1 MNIKGIDL
9 NQVLTTNPTYT
20 AKNPTDFAS
29 LLNNRLKE
37 SETNLDAI
45 FQEAANAYN
54 VPVDLL
60 KAVAKAESNFH
71 ADATS
76 SCGAMGIMQLMPGT
90 ARSLGVTDAYD
101 PQQNIMGGAKYLSNL
116 LNRFDGDASLAIA
129 AYNAGPGNVQK
140 YNGIPPFAETQNYVQ
155 KVLGYCDGAITAGS
169 IPAGSD
175 GISALSQAYATA
187 TGTAGTFDVER
198 YTAELR
204 IKLYQMQ
211 MMLNEPVNQYD
222 SL

>member
-1 MNIKGIDL
+1 MNINRIDL
-9 NQVLTTNPTYT
+9 SQLLTANSATTV
-20 AKNPTDFAS
+20 KNSTDFAS
-29 LLNNRLKE
+29 LLNDRLKE

-45 FQEAANAYN
+45 FEEAANAYN

-90 ARSLGVTDAYD
+90 ARSLGVNDAYD
-101 PQQNIMGGAKYLSNL
+101 PQQNIMGGAKYISNL
-116 LNRFDGDASLAIA
+116 LNQFDGDASLAIA
-129 AYNAGPGNVQK
+129 AYNAGPGNVKK

-155 KVLGYCDGAITAGS
+155 KVLGYCDGSITAGS
-169 IPAGSD
+169 IPASSD
-175 GISALSQAYATA
+175 GLSALSEAYATA
-187 TGTAGTFDVER
+187 TGTNGTFDAER

-211 MMLNEPVNQYD
+211 MLLNEPVNEYD